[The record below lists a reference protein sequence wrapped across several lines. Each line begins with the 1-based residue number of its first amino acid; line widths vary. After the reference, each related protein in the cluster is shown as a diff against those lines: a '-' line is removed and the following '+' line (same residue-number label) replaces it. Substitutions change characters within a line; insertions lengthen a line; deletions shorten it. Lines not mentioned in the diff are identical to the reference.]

1 METDGKDESSDECDD
16 VTSDIL
22 PEIPGTPKTAEQV
35 RYLSNSYQSLVSK
48 ATVEIER
55 LLRERR
61 RMEMKQGKIL
71 QENIQLTLKAKDLI
85 AEKKFCNKER
95 EVSKIDILLAIFL
108 MMNFRNY

>member
-1 METDGKDESSDECDD
+1 METDSKDESSDEYDEL
-16 VTSDIL
+16 TSIIL
-22 PEIPGTPKTAEQV
+22 PQTPGTPKTAEQV

-48 ATVEIER
+48 AAVEIER

-71 QENIQLTLKAKDLI
+71 QENIQLTLKAKNLI

-95 EVSKIDILLAIFL
+95 KARKSKIS
-108 MMNFRNY
+108 